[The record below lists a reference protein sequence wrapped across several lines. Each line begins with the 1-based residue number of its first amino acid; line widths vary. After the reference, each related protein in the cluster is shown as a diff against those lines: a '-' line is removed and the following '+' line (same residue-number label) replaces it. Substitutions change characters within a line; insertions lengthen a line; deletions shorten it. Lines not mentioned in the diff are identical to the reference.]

1 MSILKFTLWK
11 NNTFIQLTSK
21 VLHTIILLFLI
32 PEYIYIA
39 PTSEDLSIIVHDSLE
54 YIDGQSDL
62 VNYGRK
68 IVEHIIL
75 LRAKPNISDAEEKD
89 MLDYLYTSQ
98 YQMRGILAVS
108 LGEKFI
114 YMYLLMK
121 NSPK

>member
-1 MSILKFTLWK
+1 M
-11 NNTFIQLTSK
+11 
-21 VLHTIILLFLI
+21 
-32 PEYIYIA
+32 
-39 PTSEDLSIIVHDSLE
+39 
-54 YIDGQSDL
+54 
-62 VNYGRK
+62 NYGRK